1 MTYRLRNI
9 LIALTL
15 AVVAALLV
23 TFYVANYKRHVQ
35 HQQVTVPVVVA
46 AKDIPV
52 GTAGA
57 DLLAHNYLKVESV
70 PRPSVV
76 PGALSS
82 PSQIGAQI
90 AMERVYAGEQVT
102 ARRFGHV
109 SPTGVRAKLKGTYRA
124 LRVPGDPNSLLAGT
138 LQPGDHVDVVAS
150 VKYTV
155 KDVDVKRLAA
165 AATGTP
171 TSTST
176 STSNGSS
183 DSGSGDEAKVATRTV
198 LRNIDVL
205 ETSGASI
212 DGKIASGPG
221 DGGNWVMLAVTDN
234 EAQKLYWVMK
244 NATWSLTLRPVLDPA
259 DSPNSVETIQSV
271 LGDGMRLSQ
280 YVELWIG
287 RTPTR

>member
-23 TFYVANYKRHVQ
+23 TFYVANYKKHVQ

-57 DLLAHNYLKVESV
+57 DILAHNYLKVESV

-90 AMERVYAGEQVT
+90 AMEPVYAGEQVT

-109 SPTGVRAKLKGTYRA
+109 SPTGVRAKLKGIYRA

-150 VKYTV
+150 IKYTV
-155 KDVDVKRLAA
+155 KDVDINRVAA
-165 AATGTP
+165 AAAGTQ
-171 TSTST
+171 TSAS
-176 STSNGSS
+176 SNASS
-183 DSGSGDEAKVATRTV
+183 DSSSADESKVATRTV

-234 EAQKLYWVMK
+234 QAQKLYWVMK
-244 NATWSLTLRPVLDPA
+244 NATWSFTLRPVLDPA
-259 DSPNSVETIQSV
+259 DSSNSVETIQSV